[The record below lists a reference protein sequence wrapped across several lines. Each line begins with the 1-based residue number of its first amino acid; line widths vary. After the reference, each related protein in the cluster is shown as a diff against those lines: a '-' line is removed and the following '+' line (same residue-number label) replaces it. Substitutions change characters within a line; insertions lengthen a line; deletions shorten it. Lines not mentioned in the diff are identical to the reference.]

1 MAFTDMEKEEMKEIM
16 NQVMKENMPEESADD
31 KRARIM
37 AIRNPIER
45 QAAMEKNIALFRDRL
60 H

>member
-1 MAFTDMEKEEMKEIM
+1 MTEQERQEMKEVM
-16 NQVMKENMPEESADD
+16 KEVMKENMPEESADD